1 MHIDL
6 KQKLFKMVKS
16 FAPFLLSI
24 CIVFQTTGQ
33 PTTDYVSVLKS
44 KGEEPIQFTL
54 NSLKRYDLIIFD
66 DAVHSAQEPFDFYRA
81 LIQNSEFHKKVKYI
95 FVELF
100 SIASQEQIDQYLNSP
115 VEDSTLLLTVFQ
127 DNFSGF
133 GNRYQTYLD
142 LLKTVRKSN
151 EGLHISE
158 QLKVIGVD
166 QPIFWSGIKST
177 KDYNDFNNSLDAR
190 DYFMYRQIVHHLN
203 YFHDGQKAIFL
214 TNTRHAYKNLKSN
227 TGSPIW
233 NCATFFYQWHKGK
246 SCSVRIHNAN
256 LYVEYIREDVKQKS
270 IEGIEKVVF
279 KWIKADSGKWDEA
292 FAINKNKPVGIF
304 LDQTPFGKSP
314 YIGNQMLSAMKS
326 QTMAD
331 VYDAV
336 IFLAPLDQLHF
347 SAEFNFICTSDFKA
361 ELQRRIRIIY
371 GDNVSELLK
380 EQDVQSLE
388 ELVEKV
394 CVNQP
399 IRKNN
404 LIR

>member
-1 MHIDL
+1 
-6 KQKLFKMVKS
+6 MVKQL
-16 FAPFLLSI
+16 ALFLLSI

-33 PTTDYVSVLKS
+33 PVAEYVSALKN

-54 NSLKRYDLIIFD
+54 NCLKKYDLIIFD

-81 LIQNSEFHKKVKYI
+81 LIQDSEFHKKVKFI

-100 SIASQEQIDQYLNSP
+100 SIASQQQIDQYLISP
-115 VEDSTLLLTVFQ
+115 VEDSTLLLSVFQ

-151 EGLHISE
+151 EGLPISE

-190 DYFMYRQIVHHLN
+190 DYFMYKQIMNHLN
-203 YFHDGQKAIFL
+203 SMEDGAKAIFL
-214 TNTRHAYKNLKSN
+214 TNTRHAYKNIKSK
-227 TGSPIW
+227 TGSTIW
-233 NCATFFYQWHKGK
+233 NCATFFYQWHKDK

-256 LYVEYIREDVKQKS
+256 LYVENIRQDVKQKS
-270 IEGIEKVVF
+270 IEGIEQVVF
-279 KWIKADSGKWDEA
+279 KWVKADDGKWDKA
-292 FAINKNKPVGIF
+292 FAINGNKPVGIF
-304 LDQTPFGKSP
+304 LDQTAFGNSP
-314 YIGNQMLSAMKS
+314 YIGNQMLYARKG

-331 VYDAV
+331 AYDAV
-336 IFLAPLDQLHF
+336 LFLAPLDQLHF
-347 SAEFNFICTSDFKA
+347 SAESNFICTSDFKV
-361 ELQRRIRIIY
+361 ELQRRIRVIY

-380 EQDVQSLE
+380 EHDVQSLE
-388 ELVEKV
+388 EMVEKV
-394 CVNQP
+394 CLYQP
-399 IRKNN
+399 VRKNN

>member
-1 MHIDL
+1 
-6 KQKLFKMVKS
+6 MVKQL
-16 FAPFLLSI
+16 ALFLLPI

-54 NSLKRYDLIIFD
+54 NCLKKYDLVIFD
-66 DAVHSAQEPFDFYRA
+66 DAIHSAQEPFDFYRT
-81 LIQNSEFHKKVKYI
+81 LIQNNEFHGKVRYI

-115 VEDSTLLLTVFQ
+115 IEDSTLLLTVFQ

-151 EGLHISE
+151 EELPVSE

-190 DYFMYRQIVHHLN
+190 DYFMYRQIVSHLN
-203 YFHDGQKAIFL
+203 YFIDGQKAIFL
-214 TNTRHAYKNLKSN
+214 TNTRHAYKNLKSAE

-256 LYVEYIREDVKQKS
+256 LYVENIREDVKQKS

-279 KWIKADSGKWDEA
+279 KWIEADSGKWDEA

-304 LDQTPFGKSP
+304 LDQTPFGNAP
-314 YIGNQMLSAMKS
+314 YIGNQMLSAMKG

-331 VYDAV
+331 VYDAI
-336 IFLAPLDQLHF
+336 IFLAPLDRLHF
-347 SAEFNFICTSDFKA
+347 SAESNFICTSGFKV

-371 GDNVSELLK
+371 GDNMADLLK
-380 EQDVQSLE
+380 EYDVQSLE
-388 ELVEKV
+388 EMVDKV
-394 CVNQP
+394 CIDQP